1 MNDMVSRSSLL
12 DNVHF
17 LVRCLRY
24 RFRTEKLQI
33 KTMMALQLRG
43 ATVLDIGANKGI
55 YCFWMMRAVGPSG
68 RVIAFEPQ
76 PEMRDGI
83 ERQKRRFNWSNLRVM
98 NVALS
103 DLDGERSLSRQRI
116 GDGSATLELP
126 RRRSKDETLN
136 VQVTKL
142 DTIADEIFSNLKFMK
157 CDVEGHEHNVFLGA
171 EQTIRRYR
179 PVVQFES
186 MVTDERTQDIF
197 QFFLGLGYSGVLL
210 LGNTYLH
217 YSNPEGVP
225 HYKFGMGGHRD
236 FLFFPPE
243 AIGTTIPHYM
253 SRQFPLAATAA
264 SMSSLIGQ
272 SACRSQRDGNQSVVK
287 SRDRQAVE
295 DLVTQYRIERAT
307 RWTGKIGLL
316 IFALAAVAAVI
327 SLFSRK

>member
-1 MNDMVSRSSLL
+1 MNDMASRSSFL

-33 KTMMALQLRG
+33 KTMMALRLRG

-68 RVIAFEPQ
+68 HVIAFEPQ

-126 RRRSKDETLN
+126 RRRSEDETLN

-142 DTIADEIFSNLKFMK
+142 DTIVDERFSKLKFIK
-157 CDVEGHEHNVFLGA
+157 CDVEGHERNVFLGG
-171 EQTIRRYR
+171 EQTIQRYR

-186 MVTDERTQDIF
+186 TVTDQRTEDIF
-197 QFFLGLGYSGVLL
+197 QFFRGLGYSGVLL

-217 YSNPEGVP
+217 YSNPECVP

-243 AIGTTIPHYM
+243 AIGTTIPFNL
-253 SRQFPLAATAA
+253 SRQFPQTA
-264 SMSSLIGQ
+264 L
-272 SACRSQRDGNQSVVK
+272 D
-287 SRDRQAVE
+287 
-295 DLVTQYRIERAT
+295 
-307 RWTGKIGLL
+307 
-316 IFALAAVAAVI
+316 F
-327 SLFSRK
+327 

>member
-1 MNDMVSRSSLL
+1 MLKPAQLRTNDMTLRTSFL
-12 DNVHF
+12 DNAHF

-24 RFRTEKLQI
+24 RFRTERLQI
-33 KTMMALQLRG
+33 KTMMRLHLRD

-76 PEMRDGI
+76 AEMRDGI

-103 DLDGERSLSRQRI
+103 DLDGEMSLSRQSI

-126 RRRSKDETLN
+126 RRRNEDETLN

-142 DTIADEIFSNLKFMK
+142 DTIGDETFSKLKFIK
-157 CDVEGHEHNVFLGA
+157 CDVEGHELKVFLGG
-171 EQTIRRYR
+171 EQTIRRHR

-186 MVTDERTQDIF
+186 TVTDQRTEDIF
-197 QFFLGLGYSGVLL
+197 QFFRGLGYSGVLF
-210 LGNTYLH
+210 LGNKYLH

-243 AIGTTIPHYM
+243 AIGTTIPLHL
-253 SRQFPLAATAA
+253 SRQFPSAT
-264 SMSSLIGQ
+264 L
-272 SACRSQRDGNQSVVK
+272 
-287 SRDRQAVE
+287 E
-295 DLVTQYRIERAT
+295 
-307 RWTGKIGLL
+307 
-316 IFALAAVAAVI
+316 F
-327 SLFSRK
+327 